1 MYVAALLLVL
11 TIIAMNDIAFVQL
24 SCRRVH
30 PSQPSLPG
38 VSWGSTRQ
46 VFLLVLLH
54 SAIVIYLNHQ
64 RDA

>member
-30 PSQPSLPG
+30 PSQPSFLG
-38 VSWGSTRQ
+38 VSWGFYETG
-46 VFLLVLLH
+46 LLVRTTTLRNRHLFE
-54 SAIVIYLNHQ
+54 SST
-64 RDA
+64 